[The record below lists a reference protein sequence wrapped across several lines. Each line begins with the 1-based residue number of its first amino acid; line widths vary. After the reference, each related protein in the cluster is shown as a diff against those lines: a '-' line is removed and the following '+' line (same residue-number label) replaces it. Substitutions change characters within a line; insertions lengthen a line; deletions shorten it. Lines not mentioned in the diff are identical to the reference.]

1 MQVYK
6 DAHMKIFSPYI
17 ISKNV
22 LEKEF
27 ATDISYFL
35 GSVKKLLN
43 ILCYAKNYSVQKQ
56 RHKQHVIVNMLFQKV
71 IYGNIVNKVI
81 NGKIVNMM
89 LKIIEPPHITLPL
102 FKEKNDLCYKAFV
115 CHKIIIK

>member
-1 MQVYK
+1 MKVYK

-35 GSVKKLLN
+35 GSIKKLLW
-43 ILCYAKNYSVQKQ
+43 YAKNNSVQTQ
-56 RHKQHVIVNMLFQKV
+56 GHKQHVIVNMVFQKV
-71 IYGNIVNKVI
+71 VFGNIVNKAI
-81 NGKIVNMM
+81 YGNIVNMM
-89 LKIIEPPHITLPL
+89 LKII
-102 FKEKNDLCYKAFV
+102 
-115 CHKIIIK
+115 